1 MSGIPIFPPPHLV
14 SDAKEGEEQRI
25 ESQQQQPPIMGALPA
40 PSDIQEST
48 TTPTNLNVASDSSS
62 TFKFDALGPLVVNT
76 DGTLSR
82 IHNWSSMTESE
93 RERTLRVLGKRNKIR
108 MADLR
113 AMEEGGSGGGGEQT
127 GKKE

>member
-1 MSGIPIFPPPHLV
+1 MSAVPVFPPPHLV
-14 SDAKEGEEQRI
+14 SDTKEGEEQKA

-40 PSDIQEST
+40 PSDVQEST
-48 TTPTNLNVASDSSS
+48 TTPSLNVASDTSS

-93 RERTLRVLGKRNKIR
+93 RERTLRVLGKRNKLRI
-108 MADLR
+108 ADLR
-113 AMEEGGSGGGGEQT
+113 ATEEGGSGGGGEEP

>member
-1 MSGIPIFPPPHLV
+1 MSAVPVFPPPHLV
-14 SDAKEGEEQRI
+14 SDTKEGEEQKP

-48 TTPTNLNVASDSSS
+48 TTPSLNVASDTSS

-93 RERTLRVLGKRNKIR
+93 RERTLRVLGKRNKLR

-113 AMEEGGSGGGGEQT
+113 ATEEGGSGGGGEQT